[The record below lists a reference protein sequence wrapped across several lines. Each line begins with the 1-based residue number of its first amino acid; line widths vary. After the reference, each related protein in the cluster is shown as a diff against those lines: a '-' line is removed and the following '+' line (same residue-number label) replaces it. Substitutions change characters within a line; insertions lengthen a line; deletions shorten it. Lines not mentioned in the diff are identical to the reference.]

1 MGRRQTSRVCF
12 VEGLTIEGMETT
24 YGFAADGVV
33 LVHAVF
39 TAFVVAGG
47 LLLWRIPCVVWVHLP
62 ALTWGV
68 AIEWS
73 GAVCPLTYLEQWI
86 RAQGSLEVYPGDFVA
101 RYIMPVLYP
110 TGLTR
115 EVQLLLGT
123 GLLVFNVIVYAT
135 WWRSGRRSRRKH

>member
-12 VEGLTIEGMETT
+12 VEGLTVEGMETT

-47 LLLWRIPCVVWVHLP
+47 LLLWRVPRVVRVHLP

-101 RYIMPVLYP
+101 RYILSLIHISEP
-110 TGLTR
+110 TR
-115 EVQLLLGT
+115 P
-123 GLLVFNVIVYAT
+123 Y
-135 WWRSGRRSRRKH
+135 